1 MLKHRLITGPILSL
15 GIIGLLVLDN
25 SLATS
30 AFPDS
35 STVKAGIILT
45 ILAVLIAPIAA
56 IEFGAIADGLGIRS
70 CIPTIA
76 LTLIAWIAFFY
87 YLPDSKSGTS
97 TVAIASSIL
106 IGSFFLS
113 IVSIAKSKTLSGV
126 IAGAV
131 YSTMTATYL
140 GLAFGFLLLIR
151 KEHDALWILGIIAIV
166 KMCDTGAFFTGCSI
180 GKHKLI
186 PWISPGKTWEGLVG
200 GVITASLTAMLLAS
214 LNNCYLQ
221 NEPTIPL
228 AFAAI
233 FGLILGFFGQ
243 CGDLVMSIFKR
254 DSGLKDSSAVLP
266 GLGGILD
273 VLDSLILT
281 SPIAYWLF
289 HLL

>member
-30 AFPDS
+30 AFPES
-35 STVKAGIILT
+35 SFVKAGIILT
-45 ILAVLIAPIAA
+45 ILAVLIAPLAA

-113 IVSIAKSKTLSGV
+113 IVSIAKSKNLSGV

-140 GLAFGFLLLIR
+140 GLAFGFLLACL
-151 KEHDALWILGIIAIV
+151 
-166 KMCDTGAFFTGCSI
+166 
-180 GKHKLI
+180 
-186 PWISPGKTWEGLVG
+186 
-200 GVITASLTAMLLAS
+200 
-214 LNNCYLQ
+214 
-221 NEPTIPL
+221 
-228 AFAAI
+228 
-233 FGLILGFFGQ
+233 
-243 CGDLVMSIFKR
+243 
-254 DSGLKDSSAVLP
+254 
-266 GLGGILD
+266 
-273 VLDSLILT
+273 
-281 SPIAYWLF
+281 
-289 HLL
+289 